1 MQDQALPKHPC
12 SWWLFLCPSPS
23 FSLSPSLAHRL
34 SPELRPDLTQEKKW
48 TSGKRERHRKNP
60 PVPIPLPV
68 TGCLPWLVTSTLLP
82 ASRLEPQ
89 ACGRSTNAGRGAS
102 PAIPRA
108 SHPCI
113 PKGLSRSGKPSPSHG
128 SVDAPSHREQRS
140 AFKINLSSGS
150 ERRRDYMLLR
160 VSACRSVIFSFIY
173 FFFLMGGYV
182 QGGFGKR
189 EAAQRLGLP
198 GMAQPGPC
206 RRLFPGS
213 SVESFISSLIW
224 FKPTKFTSPS
234 EKLFKQN
241 TIGKSKSL
249 SNWGAASHL
258 PGKALCFLG
267 F

>member
-1 MQDQALPKHPC
+1 M
-12 SWWLFLCPSPS
+12 
-23 FSLSPSLAHRL
+23 
-34 SPELRPDLTQEKKW
+34 
-48 TSGKRERHRKNP
+48 
-60 PVPIPLPV
+60 
-68 TGCLPWLVTSTLLP
+68 
-82 ASRLEPQ
+82 
-89 ACGRSTNAGRGAS
+89 
-102 PAIPRA
+102 
-108 SHPCI
+108 
-113 PKGLSRSGKPSPSHG
+113 
-128 SVDAPSHREQRS
+128 
-140 AFKINLSSGS
+140 
-150 ERRRDYMLLR
+150 
-160 VSACRSVIFSFIY
+160 
-173 FFFLMGGYV
+173 

-241 TIGKSKSL
+241 TIGKRKSL